1 MGEKDFDEKE
11 VVKAVDSAVQE
22 MERAAQ
28 ELCLSTPGGRFHV
41 RWDKNGSAT
50 ALGQLVFFAE
60 FLEVTGLFS
69 RWVEGC
75 PLIYTSP
82 NAPAVVDLLGTWLLS
97 ILDGQRR
104 YAHVAGLRGDEVA
117 PEILGMGKIVSDE
130 SLRRALSAL
139 APSLPKRCDD
149 AQRAACM
156 AQLMKST
163 IWMDTALGES
173 TREAL
178 STAWILDADTS
189 VKLLYGHQIGAEI
202 GYNPRKP
209 GRPSHTLHTYWISNV
224 RLVLDVEVQS
234 GKSHAAKHSLP
245 RLWQLI
251 EGLAPEKRPT
261 LVRGDNAFGNEGV
274 MAEMEEIDQRY
285 LFKLRQTAGIKRL
298 IERKWQQNEWQN
310 VGQGF
315 DAVEDEIRL
324 AGWSRAR
331 RVGVLRRQIKD
342 NLAVETDTGAQQGT
356 LHFVDHSDKI
366 KVWEYAVLVTNADYS
381 LEALGQL
388 YRDRAD
394 CENGFDEL
402 KNQWGW
408 GGYTTHD
415 LERCNLSARA
425 VALIYNWWSWYVR
438 LAHPKTHLEAI
449 TSRPLLLNGVARLTQ
464 HAGQSRLLLTL
475 THEAGDQIKTM
486 ITNIRKG
493 LDFIRANAPQLPKV
507 ERWPTLIRYIVNEII
522 VAKPKIPLSFDSPT
536 LHLAPSSG

>member
-1 MGEKDFDEKE
+1 MGEKDFDEKG
-11 VVKAVDSAVQE
+11 VVKAVGSAVQE
-22 MERAAQ
+22 MEQAAQ
-28 ELCLSTPGGRFHV
+28 EMCLSTPGGRFHV
-41 RWDKNGSAT
+41 RWDENGSAT
-50 ALGQLVFFAE
+50 AMGQLAFFAE
-60 FLEVTGLFS
+60 FLEVTGLFA
-69 RWVEGC
+69 RWVEEC
-75 PLIYTSP
+75 PLTYTSP

-104 YAHVAGLRGDEVA
+104 YAHIAGLRGDEVA

-139 APSLPKRCDD
+139 APSLPKRGDE
-149 AQRAACM
+149 AKRAASL

-163 IWMDTALGES
+163 IWMDTALSES

-178 STAWILDADTS
+178 NTAWILDADSS
-189 VKLLYGHQIGAEI
+189 VKLLYGRQIGAEI

-245 RLWQLI
+245 RLRQLI
-251 EGLAPEKRPT
+251 EGLAPEKRPA

-274 MAEMEEIDQRY
+274 MAEMEKIDQRY

-315 DAVEDEIRL
+315 DAVADEIRL
-324 AGWSRAR
+324 AGWNRAR
-331 RVGVLRRQIKD
+331 RVVVLRRQIKD
-342 NLAVETDTGAQQGT
+342 KLAVETSAGTQQGT

-366 KVWEYAVLVTNADYS
+366 KVWEYAVLVTNADYP
-381 LEALGQL
+381 LQALGQL

-438 LAHPKTHLEAI
+438 LAHPKTRLEAI
-449 TSRPLLLNGVARLTQ
+449 TSRPLLLNGVARLTR

-493 LDFIRANAPQLPKV
+493 FDFIRANTPQLSKV
-507 ERWPTLIRYIVNEII
+507 ERWPTLIRYIINKIFA
-522 VAKPKIPLSFDSPT
+522 AKPENPPAFNSPS

>member
-1 MGEKDFDEKE
+1 MGEKDFEEKG
-11 VVKAVDSAVQE
+11 VVKAVGGAVQE
-22 MERAAQ
+22 MEPAA
-28 ELCLSTPGGRFHV
+28 EEMSLSTPGGRFHV
-41 RWDKNGSAT
+41 RWDENGSAT
-50 ALGQLVFFAE
+50 ALGQLAFFGE
-60 FLEVTGLFS
+60 FLEVSGLFS

-75 PLIYTSP
+75 PLPYTSP
-82 NAPAVVDLLGTWLLS
+82 NAPAEVDLLGTWLLS

-104 YAHVAGLRGDEVA
+104 YAHIAGLRGDEVA
-117 PEILGMGKIVSDE
+117 PEILGMSKIVSDE

-139 APSLPKRCDD
+139 APSLPRRCDE
-149 AQRAACM
+149 AQRAVCLV
-156 AQLMKST
+156 QLMKST
-163 IWMDTALGES
+163 MWMDTALSES
-173 TREAL
+173 NREAL
-178 STAWILDADTS
+178 NTAWILDADSS
-189 VKLLYGHQIGAEI
+189 VKLLYDRQIGAEV

-245 RLWQLI
+245 RLRQLI
-251 EGLAPEKRPT
+251 EGLAPEKRPA
-261 LVRGDNAFGNEGV
+261 LVRGDNAFGNEGG
-274 MAEMEEIDQRY
+274 MAEMEEINQRY

-298 IERKWQQNEWQN
+298 IERKWQQNEWQH

-324 AGWSRAR
+324 ADWSRAR
-331 RVGVLRRQIKD
+331 RIAVLRRQVKG
-342 NLAVETDTGAQQGT
+342 NLAAEVSSDAQQGT

-366 KVWEYAVLVTNADYS
+366 KVWEYVVLVANADYS

-388 YRDRAD
+388 YRERAD

-438 LAHPKTHLEAI
+438 LAHPKTRLEAI
-449 TSRPLLLNGVARLTQ
+449 TSRPMLLSGVARLTR

-475 THEAGDQIKTM
+475 AHEAGDHIKAM
-486 ITNIRKG
+486 IANIRKG
-493 LDFIRANAPQLPKV
+493 LDSILANAPQLPKI
-507 ERWPTLIRYIVNEII
+507 ERWPTLVRYIVN
-522 VAKPKIPLSFDSPT
+522 KIFSARSENPPTLDSPT
-536 LHLAPSSG
+536 FHLASSSG